1 MNNERKQAILKEIFK
16 IHENAISELDLACK
30 IKCAECC
37 TRNVTM
43 TSLEGMVIDQT
54 LNDQTREKFYHH
66 LSSKADSKRFQPA
79 ITVNE
84 MADLCAKGETLPE
97 EHLDPNWGK
106 CPLLID
112 NQCSIYESR
121 PFECRS
127 FVSTRNCIKNGS
139 ADMPPLTININNLI
153 RQYIEHIDADAA
165 SGNLTDVLLHQ
176 QGKESMPLIS
186 NRPISVLMIDPEFK
200 DQLDP
205 IMKALNTILH
215 IAGESTLSS

>member
-1 MNNERKQAILKEIFK
+1 MDIDRKQAILKEIYR
-16 IHENAISELDLACK
+16 IHEDAISDLDLACK

-43 TSLEGMVIDQT
+43 TTLEGVVIDQSLT
-54 LNDQTREKFYHH
+54 NDTRDDFYRD
-66 LSSKADSKRFQPA
+66 LSIKADSKRFQPT
-79 ITVNE
+79 ITVNG

-97 EHLDPNWGK
+97 EHLDPDWGK
-106 CPLLID
+106 CPLLKD

-127 FVSTRNCIKNGS
+127 FVSTRNCVENGY
-139 ADMPPLTININNLI
+139 ADMSPLTININNLF

-165 SGNLTDVLLHQ
+165 SGNLTDILLHQ
-176 QGKESMPLIS
+176 QGRDNTSLIS
-186 NRPISVLMIDPEFK
+186 NKPISVLMIDPEFK

-205 IMKALNTILH
+205 ILKALNTIQV
-215 IAGESTLSS
+215 

>member
-1 MNNERKQAILKEIFK
+1 MDNGRKQAILKEIYR
-16 IHENAISELDLACK
+16 IHEDTISDLDLACK

-37 TRNVTM
+37 TQNVTL
-43 TSLEGMVIDQT
+43 TTLEGMVIDFSLT
-54 LNDQTREKFYHH
+54 DETRDDFYRN
-66 LSSKADSKRFQPA
+66 LAIKADNRRFQPT
-79 ITVNE
+79 ITVNG

-97 EHLDPNWGK
+97 ENLDPDWGK

-127 FVSTRNCIKNGS
+127 FVSTLNCIENGFAEMS
-139 ADMPPLTININNLI
+139 PLTININNLF

-176 QGKESMPLIS
+176 QGKESSLLIS

-205 IMKALNTILH
+205 IMKALNTIQV
-215 IAGESTLSS
+215 